1 MMTHNV
7 ELIITISLIIIF
19 APFFAKILKLPTT
32 PIEIILGSIFGYIGF
47 LQHHSLFK
55 LVAEFGFLYLMF
67 IAGTEIDMKQVLKI
81 PAKMLK
87 LTFAYILL
95 LYAIAAIFTLYFSL
109 SGVFIVI
116 LPLISV
122 GLVTTLSKEYG
133 KTHWLELSM
142 TTGGIGEVV
151 SITMLT
157 LVSAG
162 LEHGMSHGLL
172 KSAVSLILFLLFM
185 LILFRALQLLFW
197 WFPQI
202 STVLMPHKDNK
213 EQDIRLSMGILFI
226 LVGVMLYLHLE
237 LAFGAFLAGI
247 FLPTF
252 FDHKHELPQKL
263 SSYGFGFFIPI
274 FFIYIGSSFDLH
286 SLLTKGLLLEAV
298 AITVVMIVMR
308 IISATVFIKS
318 NGLKNSLLLALSHS
332 MPLTILIAMATL
344 AYNTKTIDKI
354 SYDAFILA
362 SLFQVIIV
370 MIIIKIMQIK
380 KSV

>member
-1 MMTHNV
+1 
-7 ELIITISLIIIF
+7 
-19 APFFAKILKLPTT
+19 
-32 PIEIILGSIFGYIGF
+32 
-47 LQHHSLFK
+47 
-55 LVAEFGFLYLMF
+55 
-67 IAGTEIDMKQVLKI
+67 
-81 PAKMLK
+81 
-87 LTFAYILL
+87 
-95 LYAIAAIFTLYFSL
+95 
-109 SGVFIVI
+109 
-116 LPLISV
+116 
-122 GLVTTLSKEYG
+122 
-133 KTHWLELSM
+133 
-142 TTGGIGEVV
+142 
-151 SITMLT
+151 MLT

-172 KSAVSLILFLLFM
+172 KTVVSLILFL
-185 LILFRALQLLFW
+185 
-197 WFPQI
+197 QI

-298 AITVVMIVMR
+298 AITAVMIVMR

-318 NGLKNSLLLALSHS
+318 NGLKNSLL
-332 MPLTILIAMATL
+332 
-344 AYNTKTIDKI
+344 
-354 SYDAFILA
+354 AFILA

-370 MIIIKIMQIK
+370 MIIIKVMQIK
-380 KSV
+380 KSA